1 MEKKKVLVL
10 INASAGTGKAASA
23 VMDIVTKIAKEGCDP
38 VVYPVIP
45 NTELISENILRDHDG
60 EVDSVLCSGGDGTLN
75 HVLQGVMGMNK
86 KPVIGYI
93 PTGSTN
99 DFAASL
105 NIPFDFEKALDIVVG
120 GEPFTY
126 DAGMMNG
133 KYFNYVAAFG
143 AFSAVSYATKQE
155 LKNIFGHAAYILT
168 AALELPQN
176 ISYSCHMK
184 IESDDF
190 SEEGDYVFGAVC
202 NSVSV
207 AGVRMPVTDK
217 IYLNDGKLELVLI
230 KSPKNFQDL
239 GNIINDLKKFNMN
252 SPYITFRQVEK
263 VRFISDENTAWSLD
277 GEFGGTSCDTTIK
290 IVPAAVTI
298 MTGRDLSLVNNE

>member
-105 NIPFDFEKALDIVVG
+105 NIPSDFEKALDIVVG

-133 KYFNYVAAFG
+133 KHECYG
-143 AFSAVSYATKQE
+143 
-155 LKNIFGHAAYILT
+155 
-168 AALELPQN
+168 
-176 ISYSCHMK
+176 
-184 IESDDF
+184 
-190 SEEGDYVFGAVC
+190 
-202 NSVSV
+202 
-207 AGVRMPVTDK
+207 
-217 IYLNDGKLELVLI
+217 
-230 KSPKNFQDL
+230 L
-239 GNIINDLKKFNMN
+239 G
-252 SPYITFRQVEK
+252 
-263 VRFISDENTAWSLD
+263 
-277 GEFGGTSCDTTIK
+277 
-290 IVPAAVTI
+290 
-298 MTGRDLSLVNNE
+298 